1 MNVYIQ
7 TDLEGVAGVVS
18 YEDCTSRTIENFTH
32 RQRIYRLLTGEVS
45 AAVRGCKSAGA
56 TTICVNDSHGSGYN
70 ILFEELESGCEIIH
84 GRSSTL
90 ETWLPFLDA
99 SFDALV
105 CIGMHAMTCTPLANM
120 PHSKWVLNGGEVY
133 LSEGSMAAALAGCF
147 NVPLVFVSGDQTVTS
162 EILEKVPETE
172 VGVVKQALSPYAA
185 RSLLPRE
192 AQRVIEEGVKRGLE
206 RRAEIAPYKVP
217 GPPYRLNL
225 LDSPDHATE
234 KLCLEEDVTGDDFLE
249 VFNRTITSFPWC
261 PNRGSQKVDGYRY
274 PENLIP

>member
-1 MNVYIQ
+1 LKVYIQ
-7 TDLEGVAGVVS
+7 TDIEGVAGVVS
-18 YEDCTSRTIENFTH
+18 YEDRVSRTIENFTH

-56 TTICVNDSHGSGYN
+56 TTIYVNDSHGSGYN

-105 CIGMHAMTCTPLANM
+105 CIGMHAMTCTPFANM
-120 PHSKWVLNGGEVY
+120 PHSKWVLNDGEVY
-133 LSEGSMAAALAGCF
+133 LSEGSMAAALAGYF
-147 NVPLVFVSGDQTVTS
+147 DVPLVFASGDQTVTR
-162 EILEKVPETE
+162 ELLEKSPEAE
-172 VGVVKQALSPYAA
+172 VGVVKHALSPYAA

-192 AQRVIEEGVKRGLE
+192 AQRVIEEGVRRGIE
-206 RRAEIAPYKVP
+206 RRAEITPYKVP
-217 GPPYRLNL
+217 GPPYSLNL

-234 KLCLEEDVTGDDFLE
+234 KLCLEEDVTGDDFLD
-249 VFNRTITSFPWC
+249 VFNRAITSFPWS
-261 PNRGSQKVDGYRY
+261 PTRGSQKIDGYRY
-274 PENLIP
+274 PENLLP